1 MAELSTADRQRIG
14 RGLRRYWSSVWTVIG
29 ANKSEVQ
36 TTVNETDAWIDM
48 AQSNY
53 VSSLTYGGQFTG
65 TQLTLIF
72 CCVAVM
78 RVAPGTSD
86 WIQRLLGIATD

>member
-1 MAELSTADRQRIG
+1 
-14 RGLRRYWSSVWTVIG
+14 
-29 ANKSEVQ
+29 
-36 TTVNETDAWIDM
+36 M